1 MQAVANASYNRIKQ
15 EQKTQILP
23 SSIQLNGCDI
33 PLSTSV
39 QNLDATLE
47 QTFSFQKYVS
57 GTCQAWNSS
66 NHHYFSHDALKIL
79 ICAFVLSHTDYCNSL
94 LTGCPKNLVCK
105 LQNNAAR
112 LISHFA
118 RSDHISLILYALHQL
133 PIKSCIQYK
142 IVILTYKS
150 LSNQASPYLSS
161 AMFHLAISIHLLY
174 DTPFLCLSSSIH
186 SPHLLIDAPS
196 SVKHHYAGTIY
207 PTLSDTLLP

>member
-1 MQAVANASYNRIKQ
+1 MQAVANASYNHIKQ

-39 QNLDATLE
+39 QNLGVTLE

-66 NHHYFSHDALKIL
+66 NHPYLSHDALKIL
-79 ICAFVLSHTDYCNSL
+79 ICAFILSHTDYCNSL

-112 LISHFA
+112 LISHSA
-118 RSDHISLILYALHQL
+118 RSDHISLILCASIISFLSNPAFSTKLLFL
-133 PIKSCIQYK
+133 PINHWATKPLPI
-142 IVILTYKS
+142 
-150 LSNQASPYLSS
+150 YLISS
-161 AMFHLAISIHLLY
+161 TMFHLANSIHLLY
-174 DTPFLCLSSSIH
+174 DTPFLCLSSSIR

-196 SVKHHYAGTIY
+196 SVKHHYSGTIY
-207 PTLSDTLLP
+207 PTLP